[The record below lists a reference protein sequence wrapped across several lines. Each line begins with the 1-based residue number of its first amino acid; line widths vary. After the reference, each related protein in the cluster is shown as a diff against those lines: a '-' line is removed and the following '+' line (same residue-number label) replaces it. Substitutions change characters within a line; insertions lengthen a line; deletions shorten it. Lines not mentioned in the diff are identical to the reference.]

1 MIDLDFGGNASTREA
16 ESAFDRYERYL
27 RRELPRRVRQE
38 LEIRIDQALEPLE
51 ENLKS
56 QIVDIVRD
64 AQLALFQSFVSE
76 PTNSTMGIEQG
87 HDEDHTTLVAGTASS
102 STDNHLVFGG
112 QLEALRP
119 PPYLEEE
126 LVDFNGLLFGLP
138 DGQAFQEQPVAD
150 DFFGAIAFGGNSTSV
165 QQNTAMDF
173 RAFPL
178 SDNDS
183 AYVSMSLSSGPR
195 FEVDGMDKQ

>member
-87 HDEDHTTLVAGTASS
+87 HDEDPTTLVAGTASS

-119 PPYLEEE
+119 PPYVEEE

-138 DGQAFQEQPVAD
+138 DGQSFQEQPVAD
-150 DFFGAIAFGGNSTSV
+150 DFFGTINFGGNTISV
-165 QQNTAMDF
+165 QHNTAMDF

-178 SDNDS
+178 SDDES
-183 AYVSMSLSSGPR
+183 AYVSMSLSSGSR